1 MKKKILLV
9 LLVIIGTANLFAQTP
24 KVVVSDK
31 AGWHK
36 IGETIVNYKAEKD
49 ELLIT
54 GANRFQTLKIKVTEA
69 PIVLNSFD
77 IYFKDGEMQSVP
89 VGQEIKSAG
98 ETKEIQLDGKGERV
112 VQKVVFNYKTVGEN
126 NDKRARLE
134 LWGLKTNEDRK

>member
-1 MKKKILLV
+1 MKKKILIALV
-9 LLVIIGTANLFAQTP
+9 MIISSANLFAQTP

-69 PIVLNSFD
+69 PISIESIDV
-77 IYFKDGEMQSVP
+77 YFNEGDMQSVA
-89 VGQEIKSAG
+89 VGQQIKSAG
-98 ETKEIQLDGKGERV
+98 ESKEIQLDGKGERV
-112 VQKVVFNYKTVGEN
+112 VQKVVFRYKTVGEN

-134 LWGLKTNEDRK
+134 LWGLKTNAETK